1 MLLEQGIPLI
11 DNYQKLANDGLF
23 LEMERFSNDF
33 IGRFASALKAYN
45 WVSDPFHQWSR
56 QWEYPFAYSYLEEYI
71 GDKLKGAMN
80 ILDAGSGI
88 TFFPYYIISAFN
100 NSSKLICLDS
110 DGSLQQIFK
119 EINSTI
125 DKPVEF
131 IQGDIQQLP
140 FEDNRFNIIYCISV
154 LEHIIDYEPV
164 FSEFYRILKL
174 GGLLVVTFDISLDMD
189 GPMPLNRVDK
199 IIALL
204 ESRFQPV
211 AGFDSEKSLSLLKEG
226 SINEILTTE
235 WIKKTNPDLLPWR
248 RQLSLRLTIG
258 HLLKLQIP
266 RNFVNLTCFCEAL
279 FKVQG

>member
-1 MLLEQGIPLI
+1 M
-11 DNYQKLANDGLF
+11 
-23 LEMERFSNDF
+23 
-33 IGRFASALKAYN
+33 
-45 WVSDPFHQWSR
+45 
-56 QWEYPFAYSYLEEYI
+56 
-71 GDKLKGAMN
+71 
-80 ILDAGSGI
+80 
-88 TFFPYYIISAFN
+88 
-100 NSSKLICLDS
+100 
-110 DGSLQQIFK
+110 
-119 EINSTI
+119 
-125 DKPVEF
+125 
-131 IQGDIQQLP
+131 
-140 FEDNRFNIIYCISV
+140 
-154 LEHIIDYEPV
+154 
-164 FSEFYRILKL
+164 
-174 GGLLVVTFDISLDMD
+174 VTFDISLDMD

-279 FKVQG
+279 VKVQG